1 MYSKSSSVTP
11 LVKLE
16 LIEQAESRNRSRAET
31 NLILSPNSAW
41 VEEEPEATSTSLSNL
56 LHTSTYVYFAPVH
69 KKHNKAASI
78 FSSKVVYTVDKD
90 LLDNFSP
97 DHIVLRLE
105 NAKIELVRFDHPV
118 QFISIV

>member
-41 VEEEPEATSTSLSNL
+41 VEEEPEATSTSLCNL
-56 LHTSTYVYFAPVH
+56 LHTYVYFAPVH